1 LSVCLYILY
10 VNFSNWEGDTDTLT
24 GVCRTREEVEV
35 ALGYY
40 EKVVE
45 RNKVLRRLVGE
56 GMEYY
61 IQENGE
67 LVPLFYEVEEFSSL
81 VSRIEF
87 LKHLLEKF

>member
-1 LSVCLYILY
+1 M
-10 VNFSNWEGDTDTLT
+10 
-24 GVCRTREEVEV
+24 
-35 ALGYY
+35 GYY

-81 VSRIEF
+81 GSRIEF